1 MNVSLDESR
10 VKSIIDFIEL
20 LWIPDGQY
28 AGKKRFIL
36 QDWQKDIIRQVY
48 GPRYENGERVVRQ
61 AVLSLSRKNGKSA
74 LCAALLI
81 VHLCGSE
88 AVRNGQI
95 ASAAQDRGQAA
106 LLFNLAAKMI
116 RMSPELSHRLNII
129 DSRKTIEDPISGS
142 SYQALSS
149 ESKTKHGMSLSTIFY
164 DELGQAGNRR
174 ELYDVLTTSQG
185 AHTSPLIWVL
195 STQAADDRAL
205 LSQLIDSILATYRE
219 GDLTQRE
226 KCFLFTIPDDADVFD
241 EKNWILASP
250 ALGTFRSLDDM
261 RQRAESAK
269 KMPDSLSSFKNL
281 FCNQRCAVDGRF
293 ITADVWRDN
302 GGEPDMGAFD
312 DYPCSAALDLSSKND
327 LTALVLSCRD
337 PEGFVHVKPYF
348 WMPGDA
354 VQQKEFQDM
363 VPYGSWVKQGYIDA
377 HDGKVISYG
386 FVAQKIIE
394 LSRKYNISWLRFDRW
409 KIDLLLKEF
418 NELEFEYWIDGKD
431 SPNGGLRM
439 IPTGQGFKDANAQ
452 VEALQDLLIEG
463 KIRHGM
469 NPPLTQAAASVRITT
484 DESSNRKW
492 SKIKS
497 TGRIDGI
504 VALGMTLVKTEDIS
518 NNDLEKALLSRGVY
532 QLKDW

>member
-1 MNVSLDESR
+1 MNISLDENR
-10 VKSIIDFIEL
+10 IKNIIDFIEL
-20 LWIPDGQY
+20 LWIPDGKD

-36 QDWQKDIIRQVY
+36 QDWQKNIIREVY

-61 AVLSLSRKNGKSA
+61 AVLSLGRKNGKSA

-106 LLFNLAAKMI
+106 VLFNLAAKMI
-116 RMSPELSHRLNII
+116 RMSPELSNRLNII
-129 DSRKTIEDPISGS
+129 DSRKTIEDPVSGS

-149 ESKTKHGMSLSTIFY
+149 ESKTKHGMSLSTIFC
-164 DELGQAGNRR
+164 DELGQAGSNR

-205 LSQLIDSILATYRE
+205 LSQIIDSILATQRE

-226 KCFLFTIPDDADVFD
+226 RCFLFTVPDDADVFD
-241 EKNWILASP
+241 EKNWILANP
-250 ALGTFRSLDDM
+250 AISTFRSLDDM

-281 FCNQRCAVDGRF
+281 FCNMRCAVDGRF

-312 DYPCSAALDLSSKND
+312 DYPCTSGLDLSSKND

-337 PEGFVHVKPYF
+337 SEGVVHVKPFF

-354 VQQKEFQDM
+354 IQQKEFQDM
-363 VPYGSWVKQGYIDA
+363 VPYGSWVKQGFIDA
-377 HDGKVISYG
+377 PDGKVISYG
-386 FVAQKIIE
+386 FVAQKIIK
-394 LSRKYNISWLRFDRW
+394 LSKMYDISWLRFDRW
-409 KIDLLLKEF
+409 KIDDLLKEF

-431 SPNGGLRM
+431 APNGGLRL
-439 IPTGQGFKDANAQ
+439 IPTGQGYRGANAQ
-452 VEALQDLLIEG
+452 VEALQDLLVEG

-469 NPPLTQAAASVRITT
+469 NPPLTQAAASVRVET
-484 DESSNRKW
+484 DASSNRKW
-492 SKIKS
+492 SKVKS
-497 TGRIDGI
+497 IGRIDGI
-504 VALGMTLVKTEDIS
+504 VALGMSLINTEDIS

-532 QLKDW
+532 HIEDW